1 MSDSNNQQPEKI
13 PTQADIDRFRTR
25 FNNAAVKLAKL
36 ENIIENFEKE
46 HGPIEQVSVWVENI
60 EQLRNNINLKHEE
73 CMNAVERAKSDFE
86 KLIVQ
91 KRQEINSIV
100 ADESQT
106 ITTNVHEKTED
117 VFKSIQDKLDEFN
130 DSLAICQNKLQ
141 KLSEQTDED
150 VSKIQTARIISI
162 EGEKTISTLKA
173 DCVAQKDT
181 VEQHLA
187 TISKILDDAQKALTS
202 ATSAGLAKEFE
213 VQKKAL
219 KISQRNWVIVLM
231 ASLLTATIIAFVRF
245 DSMLVLLASKDPV
258 PDINLFINCLIS
270 ITAIAAPVWLAWLA
284 TKQIGYNFRLS
295 EDYAFKAATAAS
307 FEGFRKEIEAL
318 AQEDVTNN
326 ELRARL
332 LATILDRLDEQ
343 PLRYIDKQ
351 TAGSPIHELLQKFP
365 WLARKA
371 SPAQEDREKA

>member
-46 HGPIEQVSVWVENI
+46 HGPIEQVSLWVENI

-91 KRQEINSIV
+91 KSQEINSIV

-130 DSLAICQNKLQ
+130 DSFAICQNKLQ

-162 EGEKTISTLKA
+162 EGEKLFRHLKLIA
-173 DCVAQKDT
+173 LHK
-181 VEQHLA
+181 
-187 TISKILDDAQKALTS
+187 KI
-202 ATSAGLAKEFE
+202 
-213 VQKKAL
+213 
-219 KISQRNWVIVLM
+219 
-231 ASLLTATIIAFVRF
+231 
-245 DSMLVLLASKDPV
+245 P
-258 PDINLFINCLIS
+258 
-270 ITAIAAPVWLAWLA
+270 
-284 TKQIGYNFRLS
+284 
-295 EDYAFKAATAAS
+295 
-307 FEGFRKEIEAL
+307 
-318 AQEDVTNN
+318 
-326 ELRARL
+326 
-332 LATILDRLDEQ
+332 
-343 PLRYIDKQ
+343 
-351 TAGSPIHELLQKFP
+351 
-365 WLARKA
+365 
-371 SPAQEDREKA
+371 